1 MMVHYSWLVPVFPL
15 VSFGLILLFGM
26 QDSERGGSIALLG
39 ASFSSVFSL
48 SIAYDVFINDA
59 VHGSFVESTR
69 VWFSGSTYS
78 FEFGT
83 YIDSLKKYQ
92 FIIVRSGKVLQVLN
106 LQYWHFVFLLSHFSQ
121 CLVNLL
127 LLYHSF

>member
-1 MMVHYSWLVPVFPL
+1 MGSQERNSKVFLNKLIISALLAIALLAFLIMPGSKTPVHYSWLVPVFPL

-59 VHGSFVESTR
+59 AHGSFIESTR
-69 VWFSGSTYS
+69 VWFSGST
-78 FEFGT
+78 
-83 YIDSLKKYQ
+83 
-92 FIIVRSGKVLQVLN
+92 
-106 LQYWHFVFLLSHFSQ
+106 
-121 CLVNLL
+121 
-127 LLYHSF
+127 